1 MPPSH
6 SDAFFFILRELIQ
19 IVRHF
24 ISVNYVRVATTI
36 NLDFTISHNYEMKY
50 YRTLSR
56 LFYGKK
62 YFSLA
67 GSENRLI
74 LRASRDDD
82 ETNRHASS
90 ELT

>member
-1 MPPSH
+1 M
-6 SDAFFFILRELIQ
+6 RQ
-19 IVRHF
+19 TYF
-24 ISVNYVRVATTI
+24 ISVNYVRVATV

-74 LRASRDDD
+74 LRACRDDD